1 MHEALRG
8 RPYKLVVIEDS
19 DAVLDA
25 ENDIELVPYLKASGV
40 KRIRRNDRNFVD
52 KLRYAMPMEVA
63 YRGSHNNYTLE
74 HQHHMT
80 MPYMSSQQHHHHQQ
94 QHVMTQPRQNS
105 IKAYPNCTAT
115 MNGVMMY
122 HHTPQRQ
129 APPPAYCPELDETN
143 YSSATTASPSP
154 HPSRQNILASDVV
167 HQPSGSVQ
175 PQQQQQPNLII
186 NKLHHHHQQRPLS
199 EHIYSSIDS
208 DYSTLDL
215 ENQLLQPQV
224 QTPQHQYQSSTD
236 STTALQRPTATWR
249 ANGNLPNGQ
258 QQPHVQAYL
267 V

>member
-1 MHEALRG
+1 
-8 RPYKLVVIEDS
+8 
-19 DAVLDA
+19 
-25 ENDIELVPYLKASGV
+25 
-40 KRIRRNDRNFVD
+40 
-52 KLRYAMPMEVA
+52 MPMEVA

-74 HQHHMT
+74 HQHTMT
-80 MPYMSSQQHHHHQQ
+80 MPPYMMSQHQQQQAYQ
-94 QHVMTQPRQNS
+94 QHVMTQPRSDS

-115 MNGVMMY
+115 LNGAMMY

-129 APPPAYCPELDETN
+129 APPPAYCPELDDTN

-154 HPSRQNILASDVV
+154 HPSRQNILASDV
-167 HQPSGSVQ
+167 HQASISAAQ
-175 PQQQQQPNLII
+175 PQQQPNLII
-186 NKLHHHHQQRPLS
+186 NKHYHHHQQRPLS

-215 ENQLLQPQV
+215 ENQLLQPQA

-236 STTALQRPTATWR
+236 SSTVLQRPTAINATWR
-249 ANGNLPNGQ
+249 ANGNLTNGQQQQ